1 MRVFL
6 ALFLVLGL
14 LAAPA
19 IAQEEPAAEQVSEK
33 APAKQVANDDDRRR
47 ALAEQMHKFRPV
59 REQINRAI
67 DQYAQTQA
75 PNQREGFK
83 TAMRNVLNYR
93 ALEKISTDA
102 YAETFTL
109 KELEAMVEYYSKPEA
124 RSASDKFDAY
134 AGIVF
139 PEITRMLDKA
149 LIRVRTGGQ

>member
-75 PNQREGFK
+75 PNQREAFK

-124 RSASDKFDAY
+124 RSASDKFDNY